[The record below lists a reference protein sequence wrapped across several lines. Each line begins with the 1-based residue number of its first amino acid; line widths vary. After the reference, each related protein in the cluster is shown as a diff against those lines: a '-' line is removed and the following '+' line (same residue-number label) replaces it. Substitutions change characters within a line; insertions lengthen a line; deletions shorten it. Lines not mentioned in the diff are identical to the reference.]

1 MKLKYIFLAS
11 ALVLTSCTTP
21 IKFTIKTHTSDTP
34 SVTTTTEEPTT
45 TTTSVEPTST
55 DEPNTSTS
63 TKEPTTTTSDEP
75 TTTTSREDVVYSD
88 DDDWGPLH
96 D

>member
-21 IKFTIKTHTSDTP
+21 IKFTIKTHTSDAP
-34 SVTTTTEEPTT
+34 SVTTTEEPTT

-63 TKEPTTTTSDEP
+63 TKEPTTTTS
-75 TTTTSREDVVYSD
+75 REDIVYSD